1 MVFSLDLR
9 FLICFG
15 GIFFSYLI
23 YGILQENVYVTE
35 YGPNKERF
43 KFTLFAVL
51 AQSVMGAL
59 VARLVMAVLPRSEA
73 NNNTGESLQSYF
85 WSSTS
90 QTFALICSNYALQFI
105 DYPTQVIAKSCKP
118 LPIMVGDMLTGTPQ
132 PLRKYVFVLLI
143 TGGIALFTL
152 QDTRNARHKVT
163 PVNEWSG
170 LALVL
175 VSLLLDGVTGKLQD
189 RLIAAHHPSSYRMMY
204 SANLWSALLGT
215 CLLTL
220 AGEWGPVFAFI
231 ARYPIVLVDIVI
243 FSLVSAVGQ
252 TFIYYTVKHYGSLLC
267 AIVTTSRKFF
277 TVLASVFYYAHPL
290 TQWQW
295 GAVLM
300 VFAGLGLDTFYSK
313 KDKHSKKTA

>member
-15 GIFFSYLI
+15 GIFFSYLV

-35 YGPNKERF
+35 YGPNKQRF

-51 AQSVMGAL
+51 AQSVMGTL
-59 VARLVMAVLPRSEA
+59 VARLVIAVLPRSEVSS
-73 NNNTGESLQSYF
+73 TGESLWSYF
-85 WSSTS
+85 WSATS
-90 QTFALICSNYALQFI
+90 QTLALICSNHSLQFI

-132 PLRKYVFVLLI
+132 PLRKYLHVLLI

-152 QDTRNARHKVT
+152 QDTRNERHKVT

-175 VSLLLDGVTGKLQD
+175 ASLLLDGATGKLQD
-189 RLIAAHHPSSYRMMY
+189 GLIARHHPSSYRMMY
-204 SANLWSALLGT
+204 SSNLWSALLVT

-220 AGEWGPVFAFI
+220 TGEWQPVFAFI
-231 ARYPIVLVDIVI
+231 AQYPIVLIDILV
-243 FSLVSAVGQ
+243 FSLVSALGQ
-252 TFIYYTVKHYGSLLC
+252 NFIYYTVKHYGSLVC
-267 AIVTTSRKFF
+267 AIITTTRKFF

-290 TQWQW
+290 THWQW
-295 GAVLM
+295 AAVFM
-300 VFAGLGLDTFYSK
+300 VFAGLGLDTLYSK
-313 KDKHSKKTA
+313 KSKHGNKTA

>member
-15 GIFFSYLI
+15 GIFFSYLV

-35 YGPNKERF
+35 YGPDKQRF

-51 AQSVMGAL
+51 AQSVMGTL
-59 VARLVMAVLPRSEA
+59 VARLVMAVLPRSEV
-73 NNNTGESLQSYF
+73 NSTGESLRSYF
-85 WSSTS
+85 WSSAS
-90 QTFALICSNYALQFI
+90 QTAALLCSNFALQFI

-118 LPIMVGDMLTGTPQ
+118 LPIMVGDVLTGTPQ
-132 PLRKYVFVLLI
+132 PARKYLFVLLI

-152 QDTRNARHKVT
+152 QDTRNVRHKVT

-170 LALVL
+170 LTLVL
-175 VSLLLDGVTGKLQD
+175 LSLLLDGFTGKLQD

-204 SANLWSALLGT
+204 CSNLWSTLLVT

-220 AGEWGPVFAFI
+220 SGEWLPVFAFI
-231 ARYPIVLVDIVI
+231 AQYPIVLLDIVV

-252 TFIYYTVKHYGSLLC
+252 NFIYYTVKHYGSLLC
-267 AIVTTSRKFF
+267 SIITTTRKFF

-290 TQWQW
+290 NEWQW
-295 GAVLM
+295 GAVFM
-300 VFAGLGLDTFYSK
+300 VFAGLGLDTLYSK
-313 KDKHSKKTA
+313 KNKHQKKTA

>member
-51 AQSVMGAL
+51 AQSVMGTL
-59 VARLVMAVLPRSEA
+59 VARLVMALLPRSEVSSS
-73 NNNTGESLQSYF
+73 ESLRSYF
-85 WSSTS
+85 WSSAS
-90 QTFALICSNYALQFI
+90 QTAALICSNHALQFI

-132 PLRKYVFVLLI
+132 SARKYFNVLLI
-143 TGGIALFTL
+143 TGGVVLFAL
-152 QDTRNARHKVT
+152 QDTRNPSHRVT

-170 LALVL
+170 LGLVL
-175 VSLLLDGVTGKLQD
+175 LSLLLDGTTGTLQD
-189 RLIAAHHPSSYRMMY
+189 RLIGAHHPSSYRMMY
-204 SANLWSALLGT
+204 CSNLWSATLVT

-220 AGEWGPVFAFI
+220 AGEWTHVLAFI
-231 ARYPIVLVDIVI
+231 ARYPVVLLDMLA
-243 FSLVSAVGQ
+243 FSVVSAVGQ
-252 TFIYYTVKHYGSLLC
+252 IFIYYTVKHYGSLLC
-267 AIVTTSRKFF
+267 AVITTSRKFF
-277 TVLASVFYYAHPL
+277 TVLASVFYY
-290 TQWQW
+290 
-295 GAVLM
+295 
-300 VFAGLGLDTFYSK
+300 
-313 KDKHSKKTA
+313 